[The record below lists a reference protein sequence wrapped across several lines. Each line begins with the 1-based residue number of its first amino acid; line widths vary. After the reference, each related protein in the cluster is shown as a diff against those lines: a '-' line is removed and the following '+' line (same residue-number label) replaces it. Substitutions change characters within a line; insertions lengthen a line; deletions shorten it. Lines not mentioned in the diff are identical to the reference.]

1 VKPNPT
7 PVHIGFEDEHLL
19 VAWKPHGILTSG
31 NSGSTFVRTLNRT
44 RTDLSEGGVLPC
56 HRLDFGTS
64 GWVVFG
70 KTKQAARAVGL
81 LFEQRRVAKRY
92 VALVLGE
99 VPQSMALM
107 WQLDGKN
114 ACTRVERLAM
124 GAMAG
129 AGSVSLVRAEPVTGR
144 THQIRRHLFAAGH
157 GIVGDDRYYV
167 PRERYTG
174 SGLFLCAY
182 GLAFEHPLNAHVQ
195 IQLEAEPSKKFR
207 KVPFVHQSE
216 LVQRFRLSSHE

>member
-1 VKPNPT
+1 MKSNPT

-99 VPQSMALM
+99 VPQSMDLM
-107 WQLDGKN
+107 WPLDGKT
-114 ACTRVERLAM
+114 ACTRVVRLAM
-124 GAMAG
+124 GTMAG

-144 THQIRRHLFAAGH
+144 THQIRRHLFGAGH

-167 PRERYTG
+167 PGERYTG

-182 GLAFEHPLNAHVQ
+182 GLAFEHPLNADVQ

-216 LVQRFRLSSHE
+216 FVQRFRLSSHE

>member
-44 RTDLSEGGVLPC
+44 RTDLSEGGFLPC

-144 THQIRRHLFAAGH
+144 THQIRRHLFGAGH

-167 PRERYTG
+167 PGERYTG

>member
-1 VKPNPT
+1 M
-7 PVHIGFEDEHLL
+7 
-19 VAWKPHGILTSG
+19 
-31 NSGSTFVRTLNRT
+31 
-44 RTDLSEGGVLPC
+44 
-56 HRLDFGTS
+56 
-64 GWVVFG
+64 VFG

-92 VALVLGE
+92 VALVLGK
-99 VPQSMALM
+99 VPQSMDLM
-107 WQLDGKN
+107 WPLDGKT

-124 GAMAG
+124 GTMAG

-144 THQIRRHLFAAGH
+144 THQIRRHLFGAGH

-167 PRERYTG
+167 PGERYTG

-216 LVQRFRLSSHE
+216 FVQRFRLSSHE

>member
-1 VKPNPT
+1 MKPNPT

-107 WQLDGKN
+107 WPLDGKT
-114 ACTRVERLAM
+114 ACTQVERLAVGKM
-124 GAMAG
+124 SG

-144 THQIRRHLFAAGH
+144 THQIRRHLFGGGH
-157 GIVGDDRYYV
+157 GIVGDDRYCV
-167 PRERYTG
+167 PGERYTG

-182 GLAFEHPLNAHVQ
+182 GLAFEHPMNTHVQ

>member
-1 VKPNPT
+1 MKSNPT

-19 VAWKPHGILTSG
+19 IAWKPHGILTSG

-44 RTDLSEGGVLPC
+44 RTDLSEDGVLPC

-92 VALVLGE
+92 VALVLGK
-99 VPQSMALM
+99 VPQSMDLM
-107 WQLDGKN
+107 WPLDGKT

-124 GAMAG
+124 GTMAG

-144 THQIRRHLFAAGH
+144 THQIRRHLFGAGH
-157 GIVGDDRYYV
+157 GIVGDDRFYV
-167 PRERYTG
+167 PGERYTG

-182 GLAFEHPLNAHVQ
+182 GLAFEHPLNSDVQ

-216 LVQRFRLSSHE
+216 FVQRFRLSSHE

>member
-7 PVHIGFEDEHLL
+7 PVRIGFEDEHLL

-44 RTDLSEGGVLPC
+44 RSDLSEGGVLPC

-92 VALVLGE
+92 VALVLGK
-99 VPQSMALM
+99 VPRSMALM
-107 WQLDGKN
+107 WSLDGKT

-124 GAMAG
+124 GTMAG

-144 THQIRRHLFAAGH
+144 THQIRRQLFGAGH

-167 PRERYTG
+167 PGERYTG

-216 LVQRFRLSSHE
+216 FVQRFRLSSHE

>member
-7 PVHIGFEDEHLL
+7 PVQIGFEDEHLL

-44 RTDLSEGGVLPC
+44 RSDLSEGGVLPC

-92 VALVLGE
+92 VALVLGK
-99 VPQSMALM
+99 VPRSMALM
-107 WQLDGKN
+107 WSLDGKT

-124 GAMAG
+124 GTMAG
-129 AGSVSLVRAEPVTGR
+129 AGSVSLVRVEPVSGR
-144 THQIRRHLFAAGH
+144 THQIRRHLFGAEH

-167 PRERYTG
+167 PGERYTG

-216 LVQRFRLSSHE
+216 FVQRFRLSSHE

>member
-1 VKPNPT
+1 MKPNPT

-44 RTDLSEGGVLPC
+44 RSDLSEGGVLPC

-92 VALVLGE
+92 VALVVGK
-99 VPQSMALM
+99 VPRLMALM
-107 WQLDGKN
+107 WSLDGKT

-124 GAMAG
+124 GKMAG

-167 PRERYTG
+167 LGERYTG

-216 LVQRFRLSSHE
+216 FVQRFRLSSHE

>member
-1 VKPNPT
+1 MKPDPT
-7 PVHIGFEDEHLL
+7 LVHIGFEDEHLL

-31 NSGSTFVRTLNRT
+31 NSGSTFVRSLNRT

-92 VALVLGE
+92 VALVLGK
-99 VPQSMALM
+99 VPQSMAMM
-107 WQLDGKN
+107 WRLDGKT
-114 ACTRVERLAM
+114 ACTRVERLAV
-124 GAMAG
+124 GTMAG

-144 THQIRRHLFAAGH
+144 THQIRRHLFGAGH
-157 GIVGDDRYYV
+157 GIVGDDAYC
-167 PRERYTG
+167 PGERYTG

-182 GLAFEHPLNAHVQ
+182 SLAFEHPLNAHVK
-195 IQLEAEPSKKFR
+195 IQLETEPSKKFR

-216 LVQRFRLSSHE
+216 FVQRFRLSSHE

>member
-1 VKPNPT
+1 MKPNPT

-31 NSGSTFVRTLNRT
+31 NSGSTFVRTLNRM
-44 RTDLSEGGVLPC
+44 RTDPSEGGVLPC

-81 LFEQRRVAKRY
+81 LFQQRRVAKRY
-92 VALVLGE
+92 VALVVGK
-99 VPQSMALM
+99 VPRSMALM
-107 WQLDGKN
+107 WSLDGKT

-124 GAMAG
+124 GTMAG

-167 PRERYTG
+167 PGERYTG

-182 GLAFEHPLNAHVQ
+182 GLAFEHPLNADVQ

-216 LVQRFRLSSHE
+216 FVQRFRLSSHE